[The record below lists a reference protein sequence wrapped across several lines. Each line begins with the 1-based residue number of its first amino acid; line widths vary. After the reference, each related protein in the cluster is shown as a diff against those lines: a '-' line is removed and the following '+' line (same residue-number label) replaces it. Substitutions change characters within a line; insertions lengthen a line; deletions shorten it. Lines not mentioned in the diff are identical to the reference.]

1 MSDKTMKETMEARSC
16 DNLIYLRN
24 LVESLEDA
32 KVRRDIDRIILYA
45 TELERFKVL
54 CGDNGV
60 IEKFQQSLKRVTEEL
75 GLTQHPTIQRALN
88 TTPKKQ
94 CSECCEQPPNPEGFI
109 AMVEASR
116 QPTSP
121 ERLQP
126 QETANSEFQR
136 MLRASGN
143 NNQPLTIPSVLIPA
157 IDESQFPDLCNP
169 AECPPNYSR
178 HCRANRA
185 EHYGEACIYKTV
197 KNR

>member
-1 MSDKTMKETMEARSC
+1 MKERMETRSC

-54 CGDNGV
+54 CGDNGI
-60 IEKFQQSLKRVTEEL
+60 IEKFQQSMERVSQEL

-88 TTPKKQ
+88 TTP
-94 CSECCEQPPNPEGFI
+94 CCEQPPNPEGFW

-121 ERLQP
+121 ERLQS
-126 QETANSEFQR
+126 QEPSKSGFQR
-136 MLRASGN
+136 MLREATK
-143 NNQPLTIPSVLIPA
+143 NNQKIG
-157 IDESQFPDLCNP
+157 
-169 AECPPNYSR
+169 
-178 HCRANRA
+178 RA
-185 EHYGEACIYKTV
+185 HV
-197 KNR
+197 

>member
-1 MSDKTMKETMEARSC
+1 MTMKERMEARSC

-94 CSECCEQPPNPEGFI
+94 CCECCEPPIQEGGFL
-109 AMVEASR
+109 AMLQSATAHS
-116 QPTSP
+116 TSP

-178 HCRANRA
+178 HCRANRV
-185 EHYGEACIYKTV
+185 EHYGQPCIYKTV